1 MMEPPAETWMKMIAR
16 HSVTAGLLL
25 GTLSVP
31 TAAQSPTLDFDRLR
45 DETAQRLSEYIRINT
60 SNPPGNE
67 LATARWLKDVL
78 GKEGIEGQILDTA
91 ELGPGRANFYA
102 RLKGNGPGK
111 AIALVHHMDVVPVSR
126 RFWSVDPFAGLIKD
140 GYVWGRGA
148 LDMKG
153 QGIMQL
159 MTMIAIKRSGMPLSR
174 DLVFIGNADEESD
187 GLGSRTFVERHRD
200 LLSDVEYV
208 LTEGGDVRVEN
219 GKVRW
224 FGLGVGEKQVYWQKL
239 VVKGK
244 SSHGSVP
251 TPDNP
256 VPHLARVL
264 TRIAAWDTPVRL
276 TPAVDRFFKAQ
287 AQAETGQHRRWLQG
301 AAAALKTPRG
311 RAWLLSEPERNAL
324 LRNTISPTVLVG
336 SNKTNTIPPEASAEL
351 DIRLLPD
358 QDTLTFRRQLLRIIA
373 DSSVTL
379 SLIGD
384 IPRRFSAP
392 LDTELARAIEHTA
405 NELVPGVPFATAVGA
420 GASDRPYYAEAGI
433 ICYGIDP
440 YLVELAESRREVHG
454 NDERISLENLE
465 FGLRMHMGILRAM
478 QQGGRPSN

>member
-1 MMEPPAETWMKMIAR
+1 MIIRFVRLAGAAVVVFALSMPA
-16 HSVTAGLLL
+16 
-25 GTLSVP
+25 
-31 TAAQSPTLDFDRLR
+31 AAQAPALDYEKLR
-45 DETAQRLSEYIRINT
+45 DETAQRLSEYLRINT

-78 GKEGIEGQILDTA
+78 AKEGIEGQILDTA
-91 ELGPGRANFYA
+91 ELGSGRANFYA
-102 RLKGNGPGK
+102 RLKGDGSAK

-126 RFWSVDPFAGLIKD
+126 EFWTVDPFAGSIQD

-153 QGIMQL
+153 QGIIQL
-159 MTMIAIKRSGMPLSR
+159 MTVIAIKRAGLRLNR
-174 DLVFIGNADEESD
+174 DLVLIGNADEEYA
-187 GLGSRTFVERHRD
+187 GLGARTFVERHRD
-200 LLSDVEYV
+200 LLADVEYI

-224 FGLGVGEKQVYWQKL
+224 FGMGVGEKQVYWQKL

-264 TRIAAWDTPVRL
+264 ARIAAWETPVRL

-287 AQAETGQHRRWLQG
+287 AKAETGQHRRWLED
-301 AAAALKTPRG
+301 AASALKSPRG

-358 QDTLTFRRQLLRIIA
+358 QDTLAFRRDLLRAIA
-373 DSSVTL
+373 DTSVTL

-392 LDTELARAIEHTA
+392 LDTDLSRAIERTA
-405 NELVPGVPFATAVGA
+405 SRLLPGVPFATAVGT
-420 GASDRPYYAEAGI
+420 GASDRPYYAAAGL

-440 YLVELAESRREVHG
+440 YLVELEEGRREVHG
-454 NDERISLENLE
+454 NDERISIENLE
-465 FGLRMHMGILRAM
+465 FGLRLHVGILEEMGKRKE
-478 QQGGRPSN
+478 S

>member
-1 MMEPPAETWMKMIAR
+1 MSEDQWPLAWLAAAR
-16 HSVTAGLLL
+16 SLLVAGALLGGIFRPVTAQAPK
-25 GTLSVP
+25 V
-31 TAAQSPTLDFDRLR
+31 DFNALR
-45 DETAQRLSEYIRINT
+45 DEAAQRLSEYLRINT

-67 LATARWLKDVL
+67 LATARWYKDVL
-78 GKEGIEGQILDTA
+78 AKEGIEGQILDTA
-91 ELGPGRANFYA
+91 ELGAGRANFYA
-102 RLKGNGPGK
+102 RLKGTGSGK
-111 AIALVHHMDVVPVSR
+111 AIALVNHMDVVPVSR
-126 RFWSVDPFAGLIKD
+126 QYWTVDPFAGVTKD

-159 MTMIAIKRSGMPLSR
+159 MTLIAIKRSGVPLSR
-174 DLVFIGNADEESD
+174 DLVFIGDADEESD
-187 GLGSRTFVERHRD
+187 GLGARVFVERHRD
-200 LLSDVEYV
+200 LLADVEY
-208 LTEGGDVRVEN
+208 LITEGGDVRVEK

-244 SSHGSVP
+244 ASHGSVP

-264 TRIAAWDTPVRL
+264 TRIAAWETPIRL

-287 AQAETGQHRRWLQG
+287 AQAETGQHRLWLQD
-301 AAAALKTPRG
+301 AAAALRSRRG

-336 SNKTNTIPPEASAEL
+336 SNKTNTIPAEASAEL

-358 QDTLTFRRQLLRIIA
+358 EDTLTFRRELLRVIA
-373 DSSVTL
+373 DTSVTL

-392 LDTELARAIEHTA
+392 LDTELARAIERTA
-405 NELVPGVPFATAVGA
+405 SRLVPGAPFATAVGT
-420 GASDRPYYAEAGI
+420 GATDRPYYASAGI
-433 ICYGIDP
+433 TCYGIDP
-440 YLVELAESRREVHG
+440 YLGELDEVRRGVHG
-454 NDERISLENLE
+454 NDERISLKNLE
-465 FGLRMHMGILRAM
+465 FGLRLHLGILEEM
-478 QQGGRPSN
+478 GWGKT

>member
-1 MMEPPAETWMKMIAR
+1 MISLIHRLAAAAVLLFMLSIPA
-16 HSVTAGLLL
+16 
-25 GTLSVP
+25 
-31 TAAQSPTLDFDRLR
+31 AAQAPALDYDKLR
-45 DETAQRLSEYIRINT
+45 NETAQRLSEYLRIHT

-78 GKEGIEGQILDTA
+78 AKEGIEGQILDTA

-102 RLKGNGPGK
+102 RLKGDGSGK

-126 RFWSVDPFAGLIKD
+126 QFWSVDPFAGLIKD

-159 MTMIAIKRSGMPLSR
+159 MTLIALKRAGTPLKR
-174 DLVFIGNADEESD
+174 DIVFIGNADEEYA
-187 GLGSRTFVERHRD
+187 GLGARTFVERHRD
-200 LLSDVEYV
+200 LLADVEYL

-239 VVKGK
+239 VVKGR

-251 TPDNP
+251 TRDNP
-256 VPHLARVL
+256 VPHLAKILARV
-264 TRIAAWDTPVRL
+264 AAWETPIRL

-287 AQAETGQHRRWLQG
+287 AKSEMGQHRLWLQD
-301 AAAALKTPRG
+301 AASALRSPRG
-311 RAWLLSEPERNAL
+311 RRWLLGEPERNAL

-336 SNKTNTIPPEASAEL
+336 SNKTNTIPAEASVEL

-358 QDTLTFRRQLLRIIA
+358 QDTLAFRRELLRVIA
-373 DSSVTL
+373 DTSVTL

-392 LDTELARAIEHTA
+392 LDTRLARAIEVTGQR
-405 NELVPGVPFATAVGA
+405 LLPGVPFATAVGT
-420 GASDRPYYAEAGI
+420 GASDRPYYASAGI

-440 YLVELAESRREVHG
+440 HLVELEESRREVHG
-454 NDERISLENLE
+454 NDERISLENLG
-465 FGLRMHMGILRAM
+465 FGLRLHLGILEEM
-478 QQGGRPSN
+478 EK

>member
-1 MMEPPAETWMKMIAR
+1 MLEDRTALAWQVAMRRLLVAGAFLGALSRPVTGQAPKVDFPA
-16 HSVTAGLLL
+16 
-25 GTLSVP
+25 
-31 TAAQSPTLDFDRLR
+31 LR
-45 DETAQRLSEYIRINT
+45 DEAAQRLSEYIRINT

-67 LATARWLKDVL
+67 LATARWYKEVL
-78 GKEGIEGQILDTA
+78 AKEGIEGQILDTA
-91 ELGPGRANFYA
+91 ELGAGRANFYA
-102 RLKGNGPGK
+102 RLKGTGSGK
-111 AIALVHHMDVVPVSR
+111 AIALVNHMDVVPVSR
-126 RFWSVDPFAGLIKD
+126 QYWTVDPFAGVIKD

-159 MTMIAIKRSGMPLSR
+159 MTLIAIKRSGVPFSR
-174 DLVFIGNADEESD
+174 DIVFVGNADEESD
-187 GLGSRTFVERHRD
+187 GLGARTFVERHRD
-200 LLSDVEYV
+200 LLADVEYL
-208 LTEGGDVRVEN
+208 LTEGGDVRVEK

-244 SSHGSVP
+244 ASHGSVP

-264 TRIAAWDTPVRL
+264 ARIADWQTPIRL

-287 AQAETGQHRRWLQG
+287 ANAETGPHRRWLQD
-301 AAAALKTPRG
+301 AAAALRSRQG

-336 SNKTNTIPPEASAEL
+336 SNKTNTIPAEASAEL

-358 QDTLTFRRQLLRIIA
+358 EDTLTFRRALLRVIA
-373 DSSVTL
+373 DTSVTL

-392 LDTELARAIEHTA
+392 LDTELARAIERTA
-405 NELVPGVPFATAVGA
+405 SRLVPGVPFATAVGT
-420 GASDRPYYAEAGI
+420 GASDRPYYATAGI

-440 YLVELAESRREVHG
+440 YLVELDEGRREVHG
-454 NDERISLENLE
+454 NDERISLENIE
-465 FGLRMHMGILRAM
+465 FGLRLHLGILEEMR
-478 QQGGRPSN
+478 

>member
-1 MMEPPAETWMKMIAR
+1 MTSLIGPLGRAA
-16 HSVTAGLLL
+16 ALLL
-25 GTLSVP
+25 MLSVP
-31 TAAQSPTLDFDRLR
+31 AAAQVPAFDYDRLR
-45 DETAQRLSEYIRINT
+45 TEAAQRLSEYIRINT

-67 LATARWLKDVL
+67 LATARWLMEVL
-78 GKEGIEGQILDTA
+78 AKEGIEGQILDTA

-102 RLKGNGPGK
+102 RLKGNGSGK
-111 AIALVHHMDVVPVSR
+111 AIALVHHMDVVPAAR
-126 RFWSVDPFAGLIKD
+126 EFWSVDPFAGLIKD

-159 MTMIAIKRSGMPLSR
+159 MTVLAIKRSGMPLSR
-174 DLVFIGNADEESD
+174 DIVFIGNADEESD
-187 GLGSRTFVERHRD
+187 GLGSRVFVERHRD
-200 LLSDVEYV
+200 LLADVEYV
-208 LTEGGDVRVEN
+208 LTEGGDVRVEK

-244 SSHGSVP
+244 ASHGSVP

-264 TRIAAWDTPVRL
+264 ARIAAWETPIRL

-287 AQAETGQHRRWLQG
+287 AKAETGQHRRWLQN
-301 AAAALKTPRG
+301 AAAALRSPKG
-311 RAWLLSEPERNAL
+311 RAWILSEPERNAL

-336 SNKTNTIPPEASAEL
+336 SNKTNTIPAEASAEL

-358 QDTLTFRRQLLRIIA
+358 QDTLSFRRELLRVIA
-373 DSSVTL
+373 DTSVTL

-392 LDTELARAIEHTA
+392 LDTELAAAIERTA
-405 NELVPGVPFATAVGA
+405 SRLVPGAPFATAVGA
-420 GASDRPYYAEAGI
+420 GASDRPYYASAGI
-433 ICYGIDP
+433 TCYGIDP
-440 YLVELAESRREVHG
+440 YLVELEEARRGVHG

-465 FGLRMHMGILRAM
+465 LGLRMHLEILAEM
-478 QQGGRPSN
+478 QK

>member
-1 MMEPPAETWMKMIAR
+1 MIGVIHRLAAAAVLLFMLSRPA
-16 HSVTAGLLL
+16 
-25 GTLSVP
+25 
-31 TAAQSPTLDFDRLR
+31 AAQAPALDYDKLR
-45 DETAQRLSEYIRINT
+45 NETAQRLSEYLRINT

-67 LATARWLKDVL
+67 LATARWLKEVL
-78 GKEGIEGQILDTA
+78 AKEGIEGQILDTA
-91 ELGPGRANFYA
+91 ELGPSRANFYA
-102 RLKGNGPGK
+102 RLKGNGSGN

-126 RFWSVDPFAGLIKD
+126 QFWSLDPFAGLIKD
-140 GYVWGRGA
+140 GYVWGRGT

-159 MTMIAIKRSGMPLSR
+159 MTLIALRRAGTPLKR
-174 DLVFIGNADEESD
+174 DIVFIGNADEESD
-187 GLGSRTFVERHRD
+187 GLGSRIFVERHPD
-200 LLSDVEYV
+200 LLADVEYL
-208 LTEGGDVRVEN
+208 LTEGGDVRVEK

-251 TPDNP
+251 TRDNP
-256 VPHLARVL
+256 VPHLAKILARV
-264 TRIAAWDTPVRL
+264 AAWETPIRL

-287 AQAETGQHRRWLQG
+287 AKSEMGQHRRWLQD
-301 AAAALKTPRG
+301 AASALRSPRG
-311 RAWLLSEPERNAL
+311 RRWLLSEPERNAL

-336 SNKTNTIPPEASAEL
+336 SNKTNTIPAEASVEL

-358 QDTLTFRRQLLRIIA
+358 QDTLAFRRELLRVIA
-373 DSSVTL
+373 DTSVTL

-392 LDTELARAIEHTA
+392 LDTELARAIEVTGQR
-405 NELVPGVPFATAVGA
+405 LLPGVPFATAVGA
-420 GASDRPYYAEAGI
+420 GASDRPYYASAGI

-440 YLVELAESRREVHG
+440 YLVELEEGRREVHG

-465 FGLRMHMGILRAM
+465 FGLRLHLGILEEM
-478 QQGGRPSN
+478 EK

>member
-1 MMEPPAETWMKMIAR
+1 MIRIRICYAAL
-16 HSVTAGLLL
+16 TAGFSSLLCL
-25 GTLSVP
+25 TV
-31 TAAQSPTLDFDRLR
+31 AQAQSLDYDRLR
-45 DETAQRLSEYIRINT
+45 DETAQLLSQYLRINT

-67 LATARWLKDVL
+67 LATALWLKEVL
-78 GKEGIEGQILDTA
+78 AKEGIEGQVLDTA
-91 ELGPGRANFYA
+91 ELGQGRANFYA
-102 RLKGNGPGK
+102 RLKGQGQGK

-126 RFWSVDPFAGLIKD
+126 QYWSMEPFAGLIKD

-159 MTMIAIKRSGMPLSR
+159 MTVIALKRSGVPLKR
-174 DLVFIGNADEESD
+174 DIVFIGNADEESD
-187 GLGSRTFVERHRD
+187 GLGSRIFVERHRD
-200 LLSDVEYV
+200 LLADVEYV
-208 LTEGGDVRVEN
+208 LTEGGDVRVEK

-244 SSHGSVP
+244 ASHGSVP

-264 TRIAAWDTPVRL
+264 ARIAAWETPVRV

-287 AQAETGQHRRWLQG
+287 AQAETGEHRRWLAG
-301 AAAALKTPRG
+301 AATALKSRRG

-336 SNKTNTIPPEASAEL
+336 SNKTNTIPAEASAEL

-358 QDTLTFRRQLLRIIA
+358 EDTLTFRRELLRVIA
-373 DSSVTL
+373 DTGVTV

-392 LDTELARAIEHTA
+392 LDTQLARAIEVTGKQ
-405 NELVPGVPFATAVGA
+405 LLPGVPFATAVGT
-420 GASDRPYYAEAGI
+420 GASDRPYYASAGI

-440 YLVELAESRREVHG
+440 YLVELEEGRREVHG
-454 NDERISLENLE
+454 NDERISLENLG
-465 FGLRMHMGILRAM
+465 FGLRLHLGILQEM
-478 QQGGRPSN
+478 EK

>member
-1 MMEPPAETWMKMIAR
+1 
-16 HSVTAGLLL
+16 
-25 GTLSVP
+25 
-31 TAAQSPTLDFDRLR
+31 
-45 DETAQRLSEYIRINT
+45 
-60 SNPPGNE
+60 
-67 LATARWLKDVL
+67 
-78 GKEGIEGQILDTA
+78 
-91 ELGPGRANFYA
+91 
-102 RLKGNGPGK
+102 
-111 AIALVHHMDVVPVSR
+111 MDVVPVSR
-126 RFWSVDPFAGLIKD
+126 EFWTVDPFAGSIKD

-153 QGIMQL
+153 QGIIQL
-159 MTMIAIKRSGMPLSR
+159 MTMIAIKRAGLRLNR
-174 DLVFIGNADEESD
+174 DLVFIGNADEEYA
-187 GLGSRTFVERHRD
+187 GLGARTFVERHRD
-200 LLSDVEYV
+200 LLADVEYI

-224 FGLGVGEKQVYWQKL
+224 FGVGVGEKQVYWQKL

-264 TRIAAWDTPVRL
+264 ARIAAWQTPVRL

-287 AQAETGQHRRWLQG
+287 AKAETGQHRRWLED
-301 AAAALKTPRG
+301 AASALKSPRG

-358 QDTLTFRRQLLRIIA
+358 QDTLAFRRDLLRAIA
-373 DSSVTL
+373 DTSVTL

-392 LDTELARAIEHTA
+392 LDTDLSRAIERTA
-405 NELVPGVPFATAVGA
+405 SRLLPGIPFATAVGT
-420 GASDRPYYAEAGI
+420 GASDRPYYAAAGL

-440 YLVELAESRREVHG
+440 YLVELEEGRGEVHG
-454 NDERISLENLE
+454 NDERISIENLE
-465 FGLRMHMGILRAM
+465 FGLRLHVGILEEM
-478 QQGGRPSN
+478 QETGKSVNGEQ